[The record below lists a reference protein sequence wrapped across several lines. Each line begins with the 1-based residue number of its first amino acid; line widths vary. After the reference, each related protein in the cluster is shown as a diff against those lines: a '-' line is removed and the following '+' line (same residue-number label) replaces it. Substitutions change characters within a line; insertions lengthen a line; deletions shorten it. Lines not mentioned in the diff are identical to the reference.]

1 MDALVGDG
9 DIGIGATRAS
19 KMVLENINKLDF
31 QNNLSQS
38 VVKISD
44 LWSDGFGGSSGP
56 LWNSFLTS
64 ASTMLK
70 ARLAENTAET
80 WASA

>member
-9 DIGIGATRAS
+9 DIGIGASRAS
-19 KMVLENINKLDF
+19 KMVLANIDKLDF
-31 QNNLSQS
+31 QNNLAQS

-70 ARLAENTAET
+70 ASLAENTAEN